1 MRSKLLILLA
11 IFLTVVGVSQAFGA
25 ATVTSL
31 LSQVPKGAYV
41 NGPGGAAD
49 DNYYWQAVHITFGGA
64 HAANAAAITITPPT
78 DMTVA
83 DTDGDTNFNDEI
95 AISYTTAGAGTFAAA
110 AGTAA
115 NSIVITL
122 AGAAVAAADDVW
134 IMFPVETSST
144 PTVTS
149 AGYAIDF
156 FTNAADAD
164 IAAAGGPQITYRD
177 AGALQIVDFLA
188 NLSGDDD
195 STTANGYMGLKYP
208 NPSVAFYE
216 VLTDFVLDS
225 GEAQVSNNVFTA
237 DAANTNDIMFYTW
250 VSTDSTLSHVSELEG
265 GVSHA
270 ENYDAPGDYTQREG
284 AAKTEAIY
292 TGGLPE
298 GEYYFY
304 VTSSLTGDFPLFRS
318 GKLNVLHYPRVNLM
332 GWDRSGDG
340 FDNSGTHLDDA
351 NLTLDTG
358 SYYNIDGTVPA
369 APNSQTNSDL
379 YVSVDDLDDN
389 ARVYLY
395 YSSDSALTISDVTT
409 TGTAPDVVV
418 SGLTGA
424 TALVD
429 TLYENQE
436 DVNGFVSW
444 NWDVN
449 PAADGSYVAANSY
462 TLYAIASDGKN
473 VTLQKAQ
480 GTDNGDD
487 ETIAVKH
494 SPNLT
499 LDVLTEY
506 NLGSDTGANADVT
519 VAADLSDVIMLSWSK
534 SGIDGD
540 KDIDDSA
547 LIEFYIDY
555 DTGADG
561 NADYGSTDAATI
573 RTAAS
578 AAVSPTGT
586 HLIATGIQEDL
597 EAKNQSYYEWN
608 LKEDFNSTGWYPN
621 DEAAGGGPHF
631 YHIYAIIDE
640 NKTGG
645 TTRVV
650 CLGDDTI
657 LTTAENVTDV
667 EFNLE
672 TPFAKLTDP
681 PAEGVTINGEETYR
695 LNFNAFDF
703 EEDGDIGIFVVEQTE
718 ALGGA
723 IGPVTATIAQL
734 TAAAG
739 ATNGSVYCLNST
751 DGSLAN
757 IAAISENSA
766 TYYDIT
772 VRLPTEANT
781 RYAADFAA
789 NAVDLAAG
797 TYWVYIGGDDNA
809 GAFGDGTE
817 VVYRAP
823 GTLTL
828 VNVADTDDPP
838 QRNMTVSP
846 THLTVAQG
854 DTASYIV
861 RAADN
866 GGGLDIVDRIDA
878 FIAVEK
884 DYWTLVDSSTP
895 FTAAT
900 EYTGQLI
907 ANTVIDDATSNRWIL
922 RLTVFNAGTAFTMDD
937 TGLGESVATFQL
949 VSKGTTSALEE
960 ETSIYYVNEPANNW
974 VSQFSND
981 GVDITVNTLPS
992 NVDVVPRAIIE
1003 GIVELQGRISMTDV
1017 VMGLELR
1024 ERDSYV
1030 ATPDTIFYNANGGS
1044 QAVGVQ
1050 YTLDNEGKFTLTK
1063 VPTGEYDLVAVYD
1076 RYLAKVVPVNVYPG
1090 IDTLFVSFGQL
1101 LGGDCVGY
1109 TDSSGAALPDNQII
1123 AEDINRVSTAFLATP
1138 DSSQWND
1145 GTNNWKWADI
1155 NEDNVVETDDL
1166 SLVTANTGN
1175 NGAQP
1180 VFKTVAQPV
1189 MSNMDALIE
1198 FTNIPEEL
1206 TAGQTYSIQVMAR
1219 NTSNVRAYFVDMDY
1233 NADVLAFAGIL
1244 KGDFIT
1250 ADSHSFPV
1258 IKNGTVGLANSV
1270 YGNSAF
1276 SGDGV
1281 LAEVRFTAKRNG
1293 VFSADMLGIRNVTL
1307 VNGDFMKEHIVV
1319 ENPAG
1324 LSDTTTPVAYDLN
1337 QNFPNP
1343 FNPTT
1348 TISFTIPEN
1357 ETISL
1362 KIYDILGRN
1371 VRTLVEGGYAAGSYN
1386 IVWDATDMSGNTVS
1400 AGVYFY
1406 TIKAGSYVE
1415 TKRML
1420 FMK

>member
-11 IFLTVVGVSQAFGA
+11 IILTVVGVSQAFGA

-41 NGPGGAAD
+41 NGPGGATD

-64 HAANAAAITITPPT
+64 HADNAAAITITPPT

-83 DTDGDTNFNDEI
+83 DTNGDTNFNDEI
-95 AISYTTAGAGTFAAA
+95 AIDYTTANATTFSVNAA
-110 AGTAA
+110 TAN
-115 NSIVITL
+115 NSIVITQ
-122 AGAAVAAADDVW
+122 AGGAGGAAANDDVW
-134 IMFPVETSST
+134 IMFPVVTASS

-156 FTNAADAD
+156 NDNTNDAD
-164 IAAAGGPQITYRD
+164 IAAAGGPQITYRE

-195 STTANGYMGLKYP
+195 STTANGYMGLQYP
-208 NPSVAFYE
+208 NPSAAFYE
-216 VLTDFVLDS
+216 VLTDFVSDD
-225 GEAQVSNNVFTA
+225 GDAQVSNNVFTA
-237 DAANTNDIMFYTW
+237 DDDDSNDIMFYTW

-270 ENYDAPGDYTQREG
+270 ENYDTPGDYTQREG
-284 AAKTEAIY
+284 AAKTDAIY

-298 GEYYFY
+298 GDYYFY

-318 GKLNVLHYPRVNLM
+318 GKLTVLHYPKVNLM
-332 GWDRSGDG
+332 GWDRSLDG
-340 FDNSGTHLDDA
+340 FDNTGGHADDA

-358 SYYNIDGTVPA
+358 AYYNIDGTVPA
-369 APNSQTNSDL
+369 APNSQTNTDL

-389 ARVYLY
+389 ARLYLY

-409 TGTAPDVVV
+409 TGSSPDIIV

-424 TALVD
+424 TVLVD

-449 PAADGSYVAANSY
+449 PATDGSYITANSY
-462 TLYAIASDGKN
+462 TLYAVASDGKN

-487 ETIAVKH
+487 ETISIKH

-506 NLGSDTGANADVT
+506 DLATDPGNTADVT
-519 VAADLSDVIMLSWSK
+519 ISADLSDVIMLSWSK

-547 LIEFYIDY
+547 LIEFYIDF

-573 RTAAS
+573 RTAS
-578 AAVSPTGT
+578 TAAVSPTGT
-586 HLIATGIQEDL
+586 HLIASGIQEDL

-608 LKEDFNSTGWYPN
+608 LKADFESTGWYPN
-621 DEAAGGGPHF
+621 DQASGGNPE

-650 CLGDDTI
+650 CLGDDSI
-657 LTTAENVTDV
+657 LTTGEDVTDI
-667 EFNLE
+667 EFELE
-672 TPFAKLTDP
+672 IPFSKFTDP
-681 PAEGVTINGEETYR
+681 PAEGVTINAEETYR

-703 EEDGDIGIFVVEQTE
+703 EEDGQIGIFLVRSDRTV
-718 ALGGA
+718 GGV
-723 IGPVTATIAQL
+723 IGPQTATITQL
-734 TAAAG
+734 IAAA
-739 ATNGSVYCLNST
+739 T
-751 DGSLAN
+751 AN
-757 IAAISENSA
+757 AGAAICLTDDDGDHAAGFVGLSENTD
-766 TYYDIT
+766 TYYDLT
-772 VRLPTEANT
+772 LRVPG
-781 RYAADFAA
+781 AALIY
-789 NAVDLAAG
+789 VDDMDG
-797 TYWVYIGGDDNA
+797 GGVGIVDNTYWVYIGGDPDAND
-809 GAFGDGTE
+809 FGDGTE
-817 VVYRAP
+817 IVYRAP
-823 GTLTL
+823 GPITF
-828 VNVADTDDPP
+828 VNTGVASP
-838 QRNMTVSP
+838 QRNLTVSP
-846 THLTVAQG
+846 THLTIAQG
-854 DTASYIV
+854 DTASYVV
-861 RAADN
+861 RGADN
-866 GGGLDIVDRIDA
+866 AGTVDRIDA

-900 EYTGQLI
+900 EYSGQLI
-907 ANTVIDDATSNRWIL
+907 ANTVIDDTESNRWIL
-922 RLTVFNAGTAFTMDD
+922 RLTVFNAGTAFTMDN

-960 ETSIYYVNEPANNW
+960 VTSIYYVNEPNNNW

-992 NVDVVPRAIIE
+992 TVDVVPRAIIE
-1003 GIVELQGRISMTDV
+1003 GIVELQGRISMTGA

-1030 ATPDTIFYNANGGS
+1030 ATPDTMFYNANGGS

-1076 RYLAKVVPVNVYPG
+1076 RYLAKAVTVNVYPG
-1090 IDTLFVSFGQL
+1090 VDTLFVSFGQL

-1109 TDSSGAALPDNQII
+1109 TDSSGAAMPDNQII

-1138 DSSQWND
+1138 DSSQWDD

-1155 NEDNVVETDDL
+1155 NEDNVVEAGDL
-1166 SLVTANTGN
+1166 SLVTANSGN
-1175 NGAQP
+1175 AGAQP
-1180 VFKTVAQPV
+1180 VFKPVAQPV

-1233 NADVLAFAGIL
+1233 NAEALAFAGIL

-1250 ADSHSFPV
+1250 ADSYSFPV

-1270 YGNSAF
+1270 YGNSVF

-1307 VNGDFMKEHIVV
+1307 VNGDFLEENIVV

-1324 LSDTTTPVAYDLN
+1324 LSDTTSPVAYDLN

-1357 ETISL
+1357 ETLSL

-1386 IVWDATDMSGNTVS
+1386 IVWDATDMNGNAVS

>member
-49 DNYYWQAVHITFGGA
+49 DNYYWQAVHIIVGGA
-64 HAANAAAITITPPT
+64 HATNAAAITITPPT

-83 DTDGDTNFNDEI
+83 DTDGDGNFDDEI
-95 AISYTTAGAGTFAAA
+95 ALSYTTAGAGTYTVN

-115 NSIVITL
+115 NSIVITQ
-122 AGAAVAAADDVW
+122 GVAAVAAADDVW
-134 IMFPVETSST
+134 IMFPVETAST
-144 PTVTS
+144 PSVGS

-156 FTNAADAD
+156 NDNGADAD
-164 IAAAGGPQITYRD
+164 ITDAGGPQITYRD
-177 AGALQIVDFLA
+177 AGALQLVDFLA
-188 NLSGDDD
+188 NLSGNDD
-195 STTANGYMGLKYP
+195 STTANGYMGLRYP
-208 NPSVAFYE
+208 NPSVATYG

-225 GEAQVSNNVFTA
+225 GDAQVSNNVFTA
-237 DAANTNDIMFYTW
+237 NATDTDDIMYYTW

-265 GVSHA
+265 GLSHA
-270 ENYDAPGDYTQREG
+270 ENYDTPGDYTQREG
-284 AAKTEAIY
+284 AAKTNAYY
-292 TGGLPE
+292 TGGLTE

-318 GKLNVLHYPRVNLM
+318 GKLTVLHYPKINLM
-332 GWDRSGDG
+332 GWDRAGDG
-340 FDNSGTHLDDA
+340 FDNSGGHLDDA

-358 SYYNIDGTVPA
+358 SYQDIDGAVPA
-369 APNSQTNSDL
+369 TPNSQTNTDL
-379 YVSVDDLDDN
+379 FVSVDDLDDN
-389 ARVYLY
+389 ARVYLF
-395 YSSDSALTISDVTT
+395 YSSNTALTVGDVTR
-409 TGTAPDVVV
+409 TGTWPSLGVD
-418 SGLTGA
+418 LDGA
-424 TALVD
+424 TSLVD
-429 TLYENQE
+429 TLYENKE

-444 NWDVN
+444 NWNVN
-449 PAADGSYVAANSY
+449 PATDGSYIAANSY
-462 TLYAIASDGKN
+462 TLYAVACDSNN
-473 VTLQKAQ
+473 VSLQKAQ
-480 GTDNGDD
+480 GTDSGDD
-487 ETIAVKH
+487 ETITIKH
-494 SPNLT
+494 SPT
-499 LDVLTEY
+499 LVFDVLTEY
-506 NLGSDTGANADVT
+506 DLGSDTGANADVT
-519 VAADLSDVIMLSWSK
+519 IAPDLSDVIMLSWAK
-534 SGIDGD
+534 TSGIEGD

-547 LIEFYIDY
+547 RISLYIDW

-561 NADYGSTDAATI
+561 NADYGSADFTAI
-573 RTAAS
+573 QTAAS

-586 HLIATGIQEDL
+586 HLIASGIEEDL
-597 EAKNQSYYEWN
+597 EAKNQSYYAWD
-608 LKEDFNSTGWYPN
+608 LKADFASTGWFPN
-621 DEAAGGGPHF
+621 DEAGGGQF

-640 NKTGG
+640 NKAGG
-645 TTRVV
+645 MKRVV
-650 CLGDDTI
+650 CLGDDSI
-657 LTTAENVTDV
+657 LTTGEDVTDI

-672 TPFAKLTDP
+672 TPFARLSDP

-695 LNFNAFDF
+695 LDFSAFDY

-718 ALGGA
+718 PVGGA

-734 TAAAG
+734 TAAVG

-751 DGSLAN
+751 TGSLAN

-772 VRLPTEANT
+772 VRLPTEADT

-789 NAVDLAAG
+789 NAVDMAAG

-817 VVYRAP
+817 TVYRAP
-823 GTLTL
+823 GTITF
-828 VNVADTDDPP
+828 VNIADTDDPA

-854 DTASYIV
+854 DAVTYTV

-866 GGGLDIVDRIDA
+866 AGTIDRIDA

-900 EYTGQLI
+900 EYSGQLI
-907 ANTVIDDATSNRWIL
+907 ANAMIDDAASNRWIL
-922 RLTVFNAGTAFTMDD
+922 RLTVFNTGTAFTVDD

-960 ETSIYYVNEPANNW
+960 ETSIYYVNEPASGW
-974 VSQFSND
+974 VSKFSNN
-981 GVDITVNTLPS
+981 GVDITINTLQS
-992 NVDVVPRAIIE
+992 KVDVVPRAIIE
-1003 GIVELQGRISMTDV
+1003 GIAELQGRVSMTGV
-1017 VMGLELR
+1017 VLTLELR

-1030 ATPDTIFYNANGGS
+1030 SVTDSMFYNANGGS
-1044 QAVGVQ
+1044 QLLGVQ

-1076 RYLAKVVPVNVYPG
+1076 RYLAKAVQVNTYPG

-1123 AEDINRVSTAFLATP
+1123 AEDLNRVSTAFLATP
-1138 DSSQWND
+1138 DSSEWND

-1166 SLVTANTGN
+1166 SLVTANVNTT
-1175 NGAQP
+1175 GAQP
-1180 VFKTVAQPV
+1180 VYKTVAQPV
-1189 MSNMDALIE
+1189 MSNMDALVE
-1198 FTNIPEEL
+1198 FTNIPKEL
-1206 TAGQTYSIQVMAR
+1206 IAGETYSIQVMAR
-1219 NTSNVRAYFVDMDY
+1219 NTSNVRAYFVDMNY
-1233 NADVLAFAGIL
+1233 NSEVLAFAGIL

-1250 ADSHSFPV
+1250 ADSYSFPV
-1258 IKNGTVGLANSV
+1258 INNGTVGLANSV
-1270 YGNSAF
+1270 YGNSVF
-1276 SGDGV
+1276 SGDGL
-1281 LAEVRFTAKRNG
+1281 LAEVRFTARRNG
-1293 VFSADMLGIRNVTL
+1293 VFTADMLGFRNVTL
-1307 VNGDFMKEHIVV
+1307 VNGDFLKEHIVV

-1324 LSDTTTPVAYDLN
+1324 LSDTGTPVAYDLN

-1362 KIYDILGRN
+1362 RIYDILGRN

-1406 TIKAGSYVE
+1406 TIRAGSYVE